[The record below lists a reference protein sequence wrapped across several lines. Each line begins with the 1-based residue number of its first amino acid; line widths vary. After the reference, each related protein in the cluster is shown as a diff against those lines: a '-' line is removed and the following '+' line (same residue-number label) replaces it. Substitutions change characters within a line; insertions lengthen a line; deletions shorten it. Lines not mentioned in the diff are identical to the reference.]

1 MSSSIAC
8 KRYLG
13 YFQAT
18 FVLVI
23 LSFWMR
29 VTNSQGWT
37 TFGAVQEVLPGLKV
51 LKIMAWE
58 GRCVKDS
65 PPKKA
70 GPSFGPA
77 FGNPVNS
84 ETFEE
89 AFHFET
95 LHCFFF
101 QIHAFVLLGTLLV
114 ADLQLDVLKFNRWRS
129 SSGHCEATSL
139 ASYLMDRVGFCVGL
153 ASICSAIEL

>member
-1 MSSSIAC
+1 MTAC

-18 FVLVI
+18 SVLVI
-23 LSFWMR
+23 LKFWMG

-58 GRCVKDS
+58 GRCVKDF
-65 PPKKA
+65 PPTKT

-77 FGNPVNS
+77 FENPVNS
-84 ETFEE
+84 EN
-89 AFHFET
+89 
-95 LHCFFF
+95 
-101 QIHAFVLLGTLLV
+101 V
-114 ADLQLDVLKFNRWRS
+114 
-129 SSGHCEATSL
+129 
-139 ASYLMDRVGFCVGL
+139 
-153 ASICSAIEL
+153 